1 VFLSIHVGVE
11 AKFKEVSEAY
21 AVLSDKSK
29 RAQYDQFGQY
39 QAGGAQGGF
48 GGAGFEG
55 FDFSNFQNGGFQG
68 GFSFNGQEFD
78 LGDIFG
84 EVFGNRG
91 ASRSRAR
98 GRDISIDIELTFKES
113 ILGTERRM
121 LIAKVGTCDVC
132 DGSGAQKGSA
142 TKNCAT
148 CNGKGEIRET
158 RNTFF
163 GNFTSA
169 RACPNCNGRGTV
181 PEKPCASCRGDG
193 VRKREEEIGAANTI
207 INSNGKIIAYNTDW
221 LAARNLLSRFDNKT
235 IYILGNGGYSKAVQY
250 AAKSLKKETKV
261 IARANWTDLYFLTGQ
276 VIFNA
281 TPLKDL
287 KLNESNT
294 FIDCHVGT
302 GTGTELALIQAAH
315 QFKLYTGIDFPSEY
329 IKTLL

>member
-1 VFLSIHVGVE
+1 MINKNTKIFCSFSKEAGNFGTRIHNAAFQHCEVDAIYKSFSIKYLSNAIV
-11 AKFKEVSEAY
+11 AMKELGIS
-21 AVLSDKSK
+21 
-29 RAQYDQFGQY
+29 
-39 QAGGAQGGF
+39 
-48 GGAGFEG
+48 GAGI
-55 FDFSNFQNGGFQG
+55 SAPYK
-68 GFSFNGQEFD
+68 
-78 LGDIFG
+78 I
-84 EVFGNRG
+84 EVL
-91 ASRSRAR
+91 
-98 GRDISIDIELTFKES
+98 DY
-113 ILGTERRM
+113 
-121 LIAKVGTCDVC
+121 CDN
-132 DGSGAQKGSA
+132 KSA
-142 TKNCAT
+142 D
-148 CNGKGEIRET
+148 
-158 RNTFF
+158 
-163 GNFTSA
+163 
-169 RACPNCNGRGTV
+169 V
-181 PEKPCASCRGDG
+181 
-193 VRKREEEIGAANTI
+193 EEIGAANTI